1 MPRVSPCFCF
11 WLCSFH
17 SFCLATMRRKMMA
30 ALRTTRSRHSCA
42 DTLLP
47 QLGTLGL
54 PALRKEFLKLHHLL
68 SRGTEFGGHA
78 AVADLEWVGPPCCGP
93 PPGKA
98 FFWSVPVLV
107 LESGTARARKTS
119 PGRPTW
125 PRLPRWTFKPP
136 KPPKRGHKGC
146 KSRK

>member
-30 ALRTTRSRHSCA
+30 LMKTRERHSCA

-78 AVADLEWVGPPCCGP
+78 AVADLEWVGPRCCGP
-93 PPGKA
+93 PPGKTFCGVRNCA
-98 FFWSVPVLV
+98 GSQNS
-107 LESGTARARKTS
+107 SGTPHVAQTPQVDLSHPSHRSVVIRAVRAVNK
-119 PGRPTW
+119 
-125 PRLPRWTFKPP
+125 L
-136 KPPKRGHKGC
+136 C
-146 KSRK
+146 KAGI